1 MIINKIKESSIH
13 LLPINS
19 FNSEFSNIELWL
31 TDQNSEPLEIEE
43 KININ
48 SDINWSVKNKNW
60 HTIQLS
66 LKIEYL

>member
-1 MIINKIKESSIH
+1 MLVKI
-13 LLPINS
+13 
-19 FNSEFSNIELWL
+19 FNSEFSNIEVWF
-31 TDQNSEPLEIEE
+31 TDQNSEPLEIED